1 MQGQELS
8 SHILTAVVVI
18 KILKVK
24 GSLPIFPVCSC
35 CHNFVCK
42 DKSCLPFFGCSCC
55 YINIEGQELSSYI
68 FWLQLLL

>member
-24 GSLPIFPVCSC
+24 GSLPIFSVCSC
-35 CHNFVCK
+35 CYCFICK
-42 DKSCLPFFGCSCC
+42 DKSCLP
-55 YINIEGQELSSYI
+55 I
-68 FWLQLLL
+68 FLVAVVAI